1 MHQIFKALIILYL
14 PILMLTSCSNSSNN
28 YSQVHIQQTPQQRA
42 SDLAYLQQWHIK
54 GKIAFLEVNNRN
66 SFSLVWRVDE
76 KKQTQHLNLTSYL
89 GINALELESTKDN
102 HKIKIEGKTYQGSDL
117 EALITSLTGLTLP
130 AKALTY
136 WLKGLPYNEQDK
148 LVYQASTQLPKELTS
163 YYNKEFW
170 QVSYSG
176 YKQISNYSLATKI
189 SIKKDDLLIKI
200 AINEWSIK

>member
-14 PILMLTSCSNSSNN
+14 PILLLTGCSNRSNN
-28 YSQVHIQQTPQQRA
+28 YSQVLNQQTPQQRA

-76 KKQTQHLNLTSYL
+76 KNQTQHLNLTSFL

-148 LVYQASTQLPKELTS
+148 LVYQASTQLPQTLTS
-163 YYNKEFW
+163 YYNNESW